1 MNDFVSNSMEPVPTG
16 SISAETVAR
25 PLPLALHFAMHA
37 ATLVVAWSLLAAA
50 DSWTIVSGLGIAK
63 LLAIITGTLA
73 GGLFVAAMH
82 EWGHLLGAR
91 MGKADITISSNP
103 GIVLYQWH
111 FPYNSVTQFMTMSLC
126 GTAGGLLGLIL
137 LFIQLPPDTAG
148 RTAVLASA
156 AGFSAFAAVLEW
168 PVIWRTRSSREAG
181 KEYAKITS
189 TVLALSATAGF
200 VVGAL
205 TFIALG

>member
-1 MNDFVSNSMEPVPTG
+1 MNDFASNSMEPVAAG
-16 SISAETVAR
+16 SISADAVAR
-25 PLPLALHFAMHA
+25 PLPLALHFSMHA

-50 DSWTIVSGLGIAK
+50 DSWMIVSGLGVAK

-82 EWGHLLGAR
+82 EWGHLLGAK
-91 MGKADITISSNP
+91 MGKADITISSKP

-111 FPYNSVTQFMTMSLC
+111 FPYNSLSQFMTMSLS
-126 GTAGGLLGLIL
+126 GTAGGLLGLTL

-156 AGFSAFAAVLEW
+156 AGFSTFAAALEW
-168 PVIWRTRSSREAG
+168 PIIWRTRLSREAG

-189 TVLALSATAGF
+189 TVLAASAIAGF
-200 VVGAL
+200 VVGTL
-205 TFIALG
+205 SFIALG